1 MADIQFK
8 EIKNGVA
15 IITPNGHEYIYT
27 VYPWRMDKIDIND
40 LGKVSVREGSY
51 DDITF
56 NKGCGIVRLTK
67 ENQKLLTTA
76 KLLAN
81 INKNIEENNRYLG
94 NNELLTNKIKMFIEL
109 AYKNQVKEF
118 GRDTDLSYDDYR
130 RLSLLKNIPNKIIS
144 QIVMENQGRNLTD
157 ILKQLMFTTLEEGIS
172 NTIIKQI
179 KDMNDYFP
187 NLIADDF
194 TTLRKYN
201 KQITHMIETQDKKL
215 QAVQNDIDAI
225 VRSIPIHLTNWLP
238 KDAIQKA
245 FKIRAECDNPSNKIR
260 IPVIVQKI
268 GEIEFICNEMELPL
282 MDYIKDKSYSEFI
295 IGYNRLKKEF
305 EDFKEKHKF
314 EMFDKRQHK
323 LPEYNKIID
332 NHKIDLVIPYT
343 YKDCQKIGKDFCNC
357 FGEYEWRNYLLPG
370 TCYGC
375 ALYKDNEPYICIDI
389 SVKTNRIGQALYPC
403 NSSINKSDTIA
414 KTVLNELQNLFNNI
428 K

>member
-15 IITPNGHEYIYT
+15 IITPNGHEYVYT
-27 VYPWRMDKIDIND
+27 VYPWRMDKIDVND
-40 LGKVSVREGSY
+40 LGKVSVRERSY
-51 DDITF
+51 DDVTF
-56 NKGCGIVRLTK
+56 NKGCGTVRLTK
-67 ENQKLLTTA
+67 ENQKLLATA

-81 INKNIEENNRYLG
+81 INKNIESSYNSGHYS
-94 NNELLTNKIKMFIEL
+94 NELVNKVKMFIEL

-118 GRDTDLSYDDYR
+118 GRETDLSYDDYM
-130 RLSLLKNIPNKIIS
+130 RLSLLEDIPNKTIS
-144 QIVMENQGRNLTD
+144 QIVMENQEGFLTK
-157 ILKQLMFTTLEEGIS
+157 ILTRLMFTTLEDGIS

-179 KDMNDYFP
+179 KDMNDYYP
-187 NLIADDF
+187 NLTRDDF
-194 TTLRKYN
+194 TTLKKYN
-201 KQITHMIETQDKKL
+201 KQITYMIETQDKKM
-215 QAVQNDIDAI
+215 QAVQNSIDAI
-225 VRSIPIHLTNWLP
+225 IHSIPIHLTNWLP
-238 KDAIQKA
+238 NDAIRKA
-245 FKIRAECDNPSNKIR
+245 FKVRAECDVLSNQIR

-268 GEIEFICNEMELPL
+268 DEIEFICNEMELPL

-314 EMFDKRQHK
+314 DMFAKRQHK

-375 ALYKDNEPYICIDI
+375 ALYQDNEPYICIDI

-403 NSSINKSDTIA
+403 NSPINKSDTIA